1 MTDEQ
6 QALFAKAHR
15 MLKTA
20 RLSLEDAMPSL
31 PSTGPITPPSMLLR
45 LPC

>member
-20 RLSLEDAMPSL
+20 RLSLEDGDAEL
-31 PSTGPITPPSMLLR
+31 PSTGPITPPSILLR